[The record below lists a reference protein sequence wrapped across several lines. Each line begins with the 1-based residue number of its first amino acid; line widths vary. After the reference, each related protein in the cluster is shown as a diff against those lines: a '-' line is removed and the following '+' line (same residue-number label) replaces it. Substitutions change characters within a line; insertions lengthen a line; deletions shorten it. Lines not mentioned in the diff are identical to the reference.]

1 MYEELIEALTAAKRR
16 IEEDNGTL
24 RDGSLGKFKNDKVL
38 AMINKLLPKKQIS
51 LDPRNYNPDLVYPNN
66 NFNMSDT
73 NVATQKPQMQVMQV
87 LQQTPPAQ
95 IAELDF
101 VRDKFVKNY
110 NQCHQD
116 QNGELQYHRQMV
128 FFKQAI
134 NNSDSLKNADPFSLY
149 ACFLTIAV
157 KNYSLDPEDQEVYL
171 FCQDGKKAKIQ
182 RQAGAHVRR
191 LIETRQILYVE
202 QPKIV
207 YQGDDFKVSNG
218 RVIEHIE
225 NFATEIM
232 IAGYVRFVL
241 PGNADRYFIYR
252 KSDWEAWRKKSRQA
266 GGDNW
271 NGNNNQPGAAFL
283 RTKLLLHAAKEKA
296 WATGTTNP
304 TVEQFDVEVDEDD
317 ELSKLP
323 EPSQNGTYQP
333 TLIVSGI
340 GEMKDESFV
349 QSEQKEPAATVV
361 YSDDDF

>member
-1 MYEELIEALTAAKRR
+1 
-16 IEEDNGTL
+16 
-24 RDGSLGKFKNDKVL
+24 
-38 AMINKLLPKKQIS
+38 
-51 LDPRNYNPDLVYPNN
+51 
-66 NFNMSDT
+66 MSE
-73 NVATQKPQMQVMQV
+73 NQKPQMQVMAV

-95 IAELDF
+95 IAELEF
-101 VRDKFVKNY
+101 VKDKFIKNY
-110 NQCHQD
+110 NLCHRD
-116 QNGELQYHRQMV
+116 QNGELQYYRQMV

-134 NNSDSLKNADPFSLY
+134 NNSESLKNAEPFSLY

-191 LIETRQILYVE
+191 LMETGQIVYAD

-218 RVIEHIE
+218 RVIEHAE

-271 NGNNNQPGAAFL
+271 NENNNQPLAAFL

-296 WATGTTNP
+296 WATGSTNP
-304 TVEQFDVEVDEDD
+304 LIEIYDVEIDEDED
-317 ELSKLP
+317 VVKDQLP
-323 EPSQNGTYQP
+323 AINQNATYQP
-333 TLIVSGI
+333 SMVVTSA
-340 GEMKDESFV
+340 GEVKDNSFV
-349 QSEQKEPAATVV
+349 EPAQTQQVATVV